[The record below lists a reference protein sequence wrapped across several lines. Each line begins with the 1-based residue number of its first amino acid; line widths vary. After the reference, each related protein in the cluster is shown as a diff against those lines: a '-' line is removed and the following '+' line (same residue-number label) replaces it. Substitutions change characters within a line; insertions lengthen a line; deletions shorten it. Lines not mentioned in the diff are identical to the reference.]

1 MRSPLCF
8 VLVLPGLVVFSDAA
22 EFTWVA
28 GTGLTEGAVAPADA
42 AGTHGGAALGV
53 MMLCVSDFSKR
64 IAFPD

>member
-1 MRSPLCF
+1 MRSALCF
-8 VLVLPGLVVFSDAA
+8 VLVIPGLVVFSDAA
-22 EFTWVA
+22 EFAWVA

-42 AGTHGGAALGV
+42 THGGAALGV